1 MKYSAQHRDGSLSC
15 RQCNKPLNHS
25 KNDCCE
31 RLTLQYKEQHFSV
44 ADTLEPA
51 RADFT
56 VWSAYD
62 AMYKTLIVYGQMNKR
77 EKRDRT
83 TSVSRITKRKGQ
95 KFKTCNKWL
104 TDASTDTG
112 ASTYSLGTRHKEG
125 KETGNPVLIF
135 WLRKI
140 NQCFHRIQTDSAN
153 KTYPVGF
160 HSFSLHNFQRSFSKL
175 KLLNKIMASKLG
187 EKSILYLSW
196 VYYILW
202 SRNYTV
208 FECNSANLTRDD
220 ID

>member
-125 KETGNPVLIF
+125 EGNRQSCLNLLAKENQPMFSQNTNRQCKQNIPS
-135 WLRKI
+135 WLPQLFPSQLSKI
-140 NQCFHRIQTDSAN
+140 
-153 KTYPVGF
+153 
-160 HSFSLHNFQRSFSKL
+160 
-175 KLLNKIMASKLG
+175 
-187 EKSILYLSW
+187 IL
-196 VYYILW
+196 
-202 SRNYTV
+202 
-208 FECNSANLTRDD
+208 
-220 ID
+220 